1 MRKTD
6 GTSLPCSVHGDLG
19 DRRDGN
25 ISDGGAVLLL
35 FPRLSHERCSSGT
48 GSESSRERREAVA
61 HITYFVAMPFNR
73 NEDGELVAGEAQ
85 DRQSAGAAEN
95 AARRMAE
102 AAAGAVAFSRTG
114 DPSTGEFE
122 DAVVLRQFGEVPSLD
137 ALLRG
142 E

>member
-1 MRKTD
+1 
-6 GTSLPCSVHGDLG
+6 
-19 DRRDGN
+19 
-25 ISDGGAVLLL
+25 
-35 FPRLSHERCSSGT
+35 
-48 GSESSRERREAVA
+48 
-61 HITYFVAMPFNR
+61 MPFNR